1 MTKFVGS
8 KNCCRNSSTLLNR
21 QMKKIC
27 FITAVPMSA
36 QAFLRDHM
44 AALQKE
50 YSVYY
55 VSGEPDNTK
64 IDVAYDGYHYINIQ
78 RGISV
83 KKDITAL
90 WQLYKYFRSE
100 KFDSVHSVTPKA
112 GLLTSIA
119 SFFARIPI
127 RIHIF
132 TGQVWANKSGFSRW
146 SLKFMDKV
154 IARFDNHL
162 LVDGEGQRQFL
173 IKAGVLK
180 ESNSLVLGKGSICGV
195 NLERFTPSD
204 TVREVARTELKIE
217 LAKIVFVFLGRLNH
231 DKGLYDLMPAF
242 DKLAGERNDVYLLL
256 FGNDEENVA
265 SHFNEYQHLKSGVNF
280 CYYGPTSEPQK
291 MLQAGDVFV
300 LPTYR
305 EGFGTSVIEASSLGL
320 PVICSDVYGVMDAMI
335 EGETGLRCKVGDSES
350 LYIAM
355 KELADNPGLRQELG
369 KRGRLRTVKDFDGK
383 KMSQHW
389 VDYYRQL
396 FFNTTI

>member
-1 MTKFVGS
+1 
-8 KNCCRNSSTLLNR
+8 
-21 QMKKIC
+21 MKKIC

-50 YSVYY
+50 FSVYY
-55 VSGEPDNTK
+55 ISGEPDCAK
-64 IDVAYDGYHYINIQ
+64 ISVAHDGYHYINIQ

-83 KKDITAL
+83 KKDIKAL

-119 SFFARIPI
+119 AFFARIPI

-132 TGQVWANKSGFSRW
+132 TGQVWANKSGLSRW
-146 SLKFMDKV
+146 TLKFMDKV
-154 IARFDNHL
+154 IAHFDNRL

-173 IKAGVLK
+173 IQTGVLK

-195 NLERFTPSD
+195 NLERFSPSG
-204 TVREVARTELKIE
+204 VIRKEARTELKIE
-217 LAKIVFVFLGRLNH
+217 HSKIVFVFLGRLNH

-242 DKLAGERNDVYLLL
+242 DKLASERNDVYLLL
-256 FGNDEENVA
+256 FGNDEEHVA
-265 SHFNEYQHLKSGVNF
+265 SHFNEYHHLTPEVNF
-280 CYYGPTSEPQK
+280 RYYGPTSEPQK

-305 EGFGTSVIEASSLGL
+305 EGFGTSVIEASALGL
-320 PVICSDVYGVMDAMI
+320 PVICSDAYGVMDAMV
-335 EGETGLRCKVGDSES
+335 EGETGLRCKVGDSKS
-350 LYIAM
+350 LYMAM
-355 KELADNPGLRQELG
+355 KEFADSPELRQKLG
-369 KRGRLRTVKDFDGK
+369 KGGRLRTIRDFDGR

-389 VDYYRQL
+389 VDYYHQL
-396 FFNTTI
+396 FYDPNV